1 MSSMEVLMVYNYM
14 YWLGGPI
21 EDGPCEDTGVRTFH
35 VTFGSN
41 TF

>member
-1 MSSMEVLMVYNYM
+1 MSTSWEGPNSSILTR
-14 YWLGGPI
+14 PI

-41 TF
+41 TS